1 MMCDAYPADRHATYG
16 ELQVTSNFSFL
27 QSGSHPDELVGQ
39 AKALG
44 LSGLALTDRNT
55 LAGVVRAHVAAKTV
69 GLPFLVG
76 VRLDLLDGPSLLC
89 FPRNR
94 AAYGRLC
101 RLLTLGQRRAEKG
114 DCHLYVEDVVA
125 HRSEQVF
132 VILPPDDWAWLSEK
146 PQDADLKS
154 EGSSLERP
162 ANRSACISPRNAS
175 ASNVIPLRLRHGGRD
190 KADHPRAH
198 LFALHGASCGTR
210 ANGSDQ
216 AGGFD
221 LTGGAHQAGD
231 DYQAAPFSKHV
242 AYLSRV
248 LRQPLQTPDL
258 NQPQDDASDLETRIY
273 LAAQMLY
280 RGDDVQRLAALQA
293 LSTGN
298 GVPLVA
304 TGDVLYHARHRKPLH
319 DVLTCVRHGV
329 SVETAGYLLKPHSE
343 HHLKSPQEMRRLFCG
358 FEDCVARTSEIFD
371 ACCFSLDEL
380 EYEYPDEPVPE
391 GVTPQAHLENLTYD
405 GAKWRYPNGVPET
418 VAEALK
424 KELKLIAQLKYAPYF
439 LTVQDIVAFAR
450 SRNIL
455 AQGRGSA
462 ANSAVC
468 YCLGITA
475 VDPS

>member
-1 MMCDAYPADRHATYG
+1 MCDTYPAYRHATYG

-162 ANRSACISPRNAS
+162 ASRSACISPRNAP

-198 LFALHGASCGTR
+198 LFALQGASCGTR

-231 DYQAAPFSKHV
+231 DYQAAPFSKQV

-248 LRQPLQTPDL
+248 LRQPLQTPD
-258 NQPQDDASDLETRIY
+258 PDRAQDDASDLETRIY

-280 RGDDVQRLAALQA
+280 RGDDV
-293 LSTGN
+293 
-298 GVPLVA
+298 
-304 TGDVLYHARHRKPLH
+304 
-319 DVLTCVRHGV
+319 
-329 SVETAGYLLKPHSE
+329 
-343 HHLKSPQEMRRLFCG
+343 
-358 FEDCVARTSEIFD
+358 
-371 ACCFSLDEL
+371 
-380 EYEYPDEPVPE
+380 
-391 GVTPQAHLENLTYD
+391 
-405 GAKWRYPNGVPET
+405 
-418 VAEALK
+418 
-424 KELKLIAQLKYAPYF
+424 
-439 LTVQDIVAFAR
+439 
-450 SRNIL
+450 
-455 AQGRGSA
+455 
-462 ANSAVC
+462 
-468 YCLGITA
+468 
-475 VDPS
+475 